1 MILTIDRL
9 GHLGDG
15 VAQGP
20 DGAVFVPQTLPG
32 EAVEGD
38 LAGDHLSGIRII
50 TPSPNRVRPPCVHAR
65 TCGGC
70 LMQHASDAFVAD
82 WKLGIVKGALA
93 GQGIDAPFRPIV
105 TSPPQSRRRATLTAR
120 RTKSGGLIGFHARAS
135 DLLVAIPNCRLLH
148 PDIMAT
154 FPALEA
160 LVRIGGS
167 RSADVTLMVTR
178 SLGGPDV
185 VVTGGKPADAALRLD
200 LARLAES
207 HGIARLTWNDEVI
220 ALRTAPVQRFGRALV
235 TPPPGAFLQATEHAQ
250 AALLAAVTES
260 VGAAA
265 RIADL
270 FAGVGTFAL
279 PLAENAEVHAVEGD
293 AAMTAAIEKGWRQT
307 DGLKR
312 LTTQARDLYRR
323 PLDAAELRDFDAVVI
338 DPPRAGAESQTAE
351 LALSGVPVIAAVSC
365 NPVTFARDARVLLA
379 AGYSL
384 DWVQVVDQF
393 RWSAHVELAA
403 RFSRARAARKR

>member
-32 EAVEGD
+32 EVVEGD
-38 LAGDHLSGIRII
+38 LDGDHLTNTRIL
-50 TPSPNRVRPPCVHAR
+50 TPSVNRVRPPCAHAR

-70 LMQHASDAFVAD
+70 LMQHAGDAFVAD

-93 GQGIDAPFRPIV
+93 GQGIDAPFCPIV

-135 DLLVAIPNCRLLH
+135 DMLVAIPHCRLLH
-148 PDIMAT
+148 PGIMAT

-160 LVRIGGS
+160 LVKLGGS
-167 RSADVTLMVTR
+167 RSADVTLMVTQ

-185 VVTGGKPADAALRLD
+185 VVTGGKAADAALRLD
-200 LARLAES
+200 LARLAEA

-235 TPPPGAFLQATEHAQ
+235 IPPPGAFLQATEHGQ
-250 AALLAAVTES
+250 SALLAAVTEA
-260 VGAAA
+260 VGGAA
-265 RIADL
+265 RVADL

-279 PLAENAEVHAVEGD
+279 PLAEGAEVHAVEGD
-293 AAMTAAIEKGWRQT
+293 TAMTAAMEKGWRQAE
-307 DGLKR
+307 GLKR
-312 LTTQARDLYRR
+312 LTVAVRDLFRR
-323 PLDAAELRDFDAVVI
+323 PLDADELKGFDAVVI
-338 DPPRAGAESQTAE
+338 DPPRAGAEAQTAA
-351 LALSGVPVIAAVSC
+351 LARSGVPVIAAVSC
-365 NPVTFARDARVLLA
+365 NPVTFARDAKVLIA
-379 AGYSL
+379 AGYTL
-384 DWVQVVDQF
+384 DWVQVIDQF

-403 RFSRARAARKR
+403 RFTRASPPRRP